1 MGEVPAVEV
10 QDLGEAVGGVEPHV
24 AEEASVVLVGV
35 AILHSATATA
45 LEAALEAGVRSQA
58 HQAGPSETPPT
69 PSGAA
74 AVGLVVTTQTQST
87 VPSTSFPVVHTQKS

>member
-24 AEEASVVLVGV
+24 AEGASVVLAGV

-45 LEAALEAGVRSQA
+45 LEAALEAGVRSQP

-74 AVGLVVTTQTQST
+74 GLAVTTQTQST

>member
-1 MGEVPAVEV
+1 MGEVPVEV

-74 AVGLVVTTQTQST
+74 VGLVVTTQTQST